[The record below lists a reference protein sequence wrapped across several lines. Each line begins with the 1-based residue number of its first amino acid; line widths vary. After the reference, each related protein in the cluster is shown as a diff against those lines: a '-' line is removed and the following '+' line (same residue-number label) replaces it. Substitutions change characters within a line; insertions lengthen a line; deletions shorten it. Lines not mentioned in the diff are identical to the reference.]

1 MNTIIYEE
9 KRGFINKVV
18 KQNLNLTISEVII
31 LDKLL
36 YLNKNK
42 INAIELKKLLQVQ
55 NSPVSSQIN
64 HFIELNLLK
73 KSRDQSDERC
83 IYLHDIKLEEIKQ
96 LIEQYH
102 LIVNSILHSTA

>member
-9 KRGFINKVV
+9 KRGLINKVV

-73 KSRDQSDERC
+73 KISR
-83 IYLHDIKLEEIKQ
+83 
-96 LIEQYH
+96 
-102 LIVNSILHSTA
+102 SI

>member
-9 KRGFINKVV
+9 KRGLINKVV

-42 INAIELKKLLQVQ
+42 INAIELK
-55 NSPVSSQIN
+55 SYY
-64 HFIELNLLK
+64 
-73 KSRDQSDERC
+73 KSK
-83 IYLHDIKLEEIKQ
+83 IHLYLHK
-96 LIEQYH
+96 
-102 LIVNSILHSTA
+102 STILSNLTF

>member
-9 KRGFINKVV
+9 KRGLINKVV

-55 NSPVSSQIN
+55 NSPVSSEIN
-64 HFIELNLLK
+64 HFIELNLLIK
-73 KSRDQSDERC
+73 NNFTLFQMFIRTIFYKRNNL
-83 IYLHDIKLEEIKQ
+83 IYK
-96 LIEQYH
+96 
-102 LIVNSILHSTA
+102 

>member
-9 KRGFINKVV
+9 KRGLINKVV

-64 HFIELNLLK
+64 HFIELNL
-73 KSRDQSDERC
+73 
-83 IYLHDIKLEEIKQ
+83 
-96 LIEQYH
+96 
-102 LIVNSILHSTA
+102 